1 MTISD
6 LSFEFN
12 DGGRE
17 DAGFKGGV
25 GDCVTRAI
33 AIAEDRDYS
42 EVRKELMEAVKM
54 FRECSYSHAAR
65 HRKSNSVRNGT
76 PKEVYR
82 PYLLYRGWKRTALQK
97 FGSSDRK
104 HMKMSDLPLGVVI
117 VEQRKHIAAVIDHT
131 LQDTWDSR
139 LSNKWVN
146 GAPTNVKACR
156 CVNAIWTK

>member
-6 LSFEFN
+6 LGFEFN

-17 DAGFKGGV
+17 EAGFKGNA

-33 AIAEDRDYS
+33 AIAEDRDYM
-42 EVRKELMEAVKM
+42 EVRDDLMNRMKK
-54 FRECSYSHAAR
+54 FREKSRSRAAR

-82 PYLLYRGWKRTALQK
+82 PYLESRGWKRTALQK
-97 FGSSDRK
+97 FGSSNRK
-104 HMKMSDLPLGVVI
+104 YMKMSDLPLGVVI
-117 VEQRKHIAAVIDHT
+117 VEQRKHVATVIDHS

-139 LSNKWVN
+139 LSNAWLN
-146 GAPTNVKACR
+146 GSPTNVKTCR